1 MLRSH
6 TLIALIG
13 CKYTKV
19 FLITGNY
26 AIFFKRHKN
35 KEPDTEAE
43 DIAMGSS
50 SLRISLRLHRISQ
63 AGNAFHP
70 QGHQDN
76 HRNSLES
83 RMLHLLPCL
92 CPGFGLPAFAEE

>member
-6 TLIALIG
+6 TSIALIG

-26 AIFFKRHKN
+26 AIFFKDTN
-35 KEPDTEAE
+35 KEPDTKAE

-70 QGHQDN
+70 QGHQDI
-76 HRNSLES
+76 HRNGLES
-83 RMLHLLPCL
+83 RTLRLQSC
-92 CPGFGLPAFAEE
+92 